1 MICGI
6 KGKIS
11 YSLHDKQKGIKSAGW
26 FGISLFF
33 PKGTTLVRYKKGFA
47 NITSIMFY
55 VLFFNIGVNVK

>member
-1 MICGI
+1 MTNKRVLKVQVGLVHP
-6 KGKIS
+6 KVG
-11 YSLHDKQKGIKSAGW
+11 LV
-26 FGISLFF
+26 